1 LTPGSGGLGLNENV
15 TEISEFTINFGGET
29 LQVPAELPLLPIRNT
44 VVFPGTTRPMNVG
57 RAPSL
62 AAVRAAAKENG
73 FLAVLTQRSPDV
85 EQPQQSDLHE
95 VGMVTKVVQ
104 LLDTGVGISVA
115 VVGLARFRLLEI
127 VEADGMLKAR
137 FEILEDRLEKTAE
150 AEAAR
155 RTVQRLAKELVALRD
170 DLPDEL
176 QEMLDRIED
185 PARLA
190 DLVGFGANLSL
201 DEKVALLAQTDV
213 LARLRVLIRHLIR
226 EIRVAQVSRNF
237 AERAAGEIDEGQR
250 KTLLRE
256 QLRKIREELG
266 ESDDQAAEG
275 DELHE
280 RIERA
285 ALPVAVRE
293 TAEREVSRL
302 AALPAHSPERSVI
315 RTYVE
320 WILDLPWETETQD
333 NLDLEHARGIL
344 DEDHYDLDR
353 VKERILEYLAVRRLV
368 KEPKGP
374 ILCFLGPPGVG
385 KTSLGKSIARAMGR
399 EFVRT
404 SLGGV
409 RDEAEVRGHRRTY
422 VGALP
427 GRIIQSLKRAGS
439 RNPVF
444 MLDEIDKVG
453 MDYLGDPSSALLEV
467 LDPEQNASFSDH
479 YLELA
484 FDLSHVL
491 FVATANRT
499 DTIPPPLL
507 DRMEVIELPGYTARE
522 KLRIAKEFL
531 VPRQLD
537 EHGLKD
543 DVVSFSDDALLRIVE
558 EYTSEA
564 GVRNLEREIAAVVRK
579 AALRVAEGEP
589 RVGIEADDLAPLL
602 GLPSFTREVAERI
615 DQPGV
620 STGLVWTPVGGDIV
634 FVEAALME
642 GKPGL
647 RVTGQLGDVMR
658 ESTEAALSYLQSN
671 AESMGID
678 PAVFEKN
685 QIHVHVPSGALK
697 KDGPSAGVTML
708 VALASLLLGRPVR
721 GDLALT
727 GEITLRG
734 QVLPVGGI
742 KEKVLAAHRAGIR
755 EVILPAR
762 NEKDL
767 EEVPDEVREAL
778 QFHFVDQSIDAIRE
792 AIPDRV

>member
-1 LTPGSGGLGLNENV
+1 MAELP
-15 TEISEFTINFGGET
+15 EFTIDFGGET
-29 LQVPAELPLLPIRNT
+29 LRVPAELPLLPIRNT
-44 VVFPGTTRPMNVG
+44 VVFPGTTRPMSVG
-57 RAPSL
+57 RPPSL
-62 AAVRAAAKENG
+62 AAVRTAAKG
-73 FLAVLTQRSPDV
+73 DGLLAVLTQRSPDV
-85 EQPQQSDLHE
+85 EQPQQHDLHE
-95 VGMVTKVVQ
+95 IGTVTKVVQ

-115 VVGLARFRLLEI
+115 VVGLARFRLVGL

-137 FEILEDRLEKTAE
+137 IEILRDRLEGTAE

-155 RTVQRLAKELVALRD
+155 RTVQRLAKELVGLRD

-176 QEMLDRIED
+176 REMLDRIDD

-201 DEKVALLAQTDV
+201 DEKVALLAQPDV

-237 AERAAGEIDEGQR
+237 AERAAGEIDEGGR

-266 ESDDQAAEG
+266 ESDDQAAEA

-280 RIERA
+280 RVEA
-285 ALPVAVRE
+285 AGLPEAVR
-293 TAEREVSRL
+293 TAVERELSRL
-302 AALPAHSPERSVI
+302 NAMPAHSPERSVI

-320 WILDLPWETETQD
+320 WILDLPWDEETED
-333 NLDLEHARGIL
+333 NLDTRHARTIL
-344 DEDHYDLDR
+344 DEDHFDLDR
-353 VKERILEYLAVRRLV
+353 VKERILEFLAVRRLV

-374 ILCFLGPPGVG
+374 ILCFVGPPGVG

-399 EFVRT
+399 AFVRT

-409 RDEAEVRGHRRTY
+409 RDEAEIRGHRRTY

-427 GRIIQSLKRAGS
+427 GRILQNLKRAGS

-453 MDYLGDPSSALLEV
+453 MDYRGDPSSALLEV
-467 LDPEQNASFSDH
+467 LDPEQNTSFSDH
-479 YLELA
+479 YLELS
-484 FDLSHVL
+484 FDLSRVL

-507 DRMEVIELPGYTARE
+507 DRMELIELPGYTARE
-522 KLRIAKEFL
+522 KLRIAIEFL

-537 EHGLKD
+537 EHGLD
-543 DVVSFSDDALLRIVE
+543 RDAVSISDEALLRIVE
-558 EYTSEA
+558 GYTREA
-564 GVRNLEREIAAVVRK
+564 GVRNLERNIASLVRK
-579 AALRVAEGEP
+579 AALKIAEGEKQI
-589 RVGIEADDLAPLL
+589 RVEADDLSKLL
-602 GLPSFTREVAERI
+602 GLPSFIREMAERI
-615 DQPGV
+615 DRPGI

-647 RVTGQLGDVMR
+647 RLTGQLGDVMR
-658 ESTEAALSYLQSN
+658 ESAETALSYLQAN
-671 AESMGID
+671 AESIGID
-678 PAVFEKN
+678 AALFEKN
-685 QIHVHVPSGALK
+685 EIHVHVPSGALK
-697 KDGPSAGVTML
+697 KDGPSAGVTLL
-708 VALASLLLGRPVR
+708 VALASLLLDRPVR

-742 KEKVLAAHRAGIR
+742 KEKVLAAHRAGVR
-755 EVILPAR
+755 EIVLPTR

-767 EEVPDEVREAL
+767 EEVPEEVREAL
-778 QFHFVDQSIDAIRE
+778 RVHLVDHSIDAIRE
-792 AIPDRV
+792 AIPDRG